1 MGCVKGEWMHMNR
14 QGRMRRRFLC
24 CMGKMTL
31 CAATFACLPR
41 FAWCAAAQEN
51 AKCVIGTAE
60 SANGLYRVRLTV
72 AEERIMRIEPLTPA
86 TRTVEAH
93 RRAVSDA
100 LLKLKG

>member
-1 MGCVKGEWMHMNR
+1 MGCVKGERMHMNR

-24 CMGKMTL
+24 GMGKLAL
-31 CAATFACLPR
+31 CATTFACLPR
-41 FAWCAAAQEN
+41 FVWRVAAQEN
-51 AKCVIGTAE
+51 AKYVIGTAE